1 MDRCSCLYVTS
12 NTCGDINV
20 RYVSGLI
27 LSVVHVVRE
36 RKAPKRSNKKQ
47 IKSGSDVKQIAHVG
61 LTRLRNPPWQ
71 RKHRT
76 LTSHLTITTHVGIKL
91 ISIQKQSVGASNG
104 ILLSPISVQYGSHN
118 YIITIPAY
126 TQIAT
131 ITLPNSYNRKNTTL
145 MGPLITNLL
154 GQFVSRHG
162 FASFVDVFICMY
174 YDVT

>member
-36 RKAPKRSNKKQ
+36 RRHQKGQ
-47 IKSGSDVKQIAHVG
+47 
-61 LTRLRNPPWQ
+61 TNPPWQ
-71 RKHRT
+71 RKHKT

-104 ILLSPISVQYGSHN
+104 ILLSSISVQYGSHN

-145 MGPLITNLL
+145 MGPLITDLL
-154 GQFVSRHG
+154 GQFVSHHG

-174 YDVT
+174 FDVT